1 MASLAAD
8 SQVSDFMAFSGCNDP
23 AAAAQYLEMASG
35 NLQNAVQLFMAAGP
49 TIPNGNSHESPQI
62 RAPDPVKRQRLV
74 AGPMYD
80 GQPRRSTNSRETF
93 RSFRQEAQ
101 QARRSR
107 TQTNNSKNKGRA
119 DVADLTPKQKSLQ
132 TMFAPPVDIMFQ
144 GDFEMA
150 KAAARSSGRW
160 LLINIQKND
169 VFACHSLNRD
179 VWKDDYAKAMIS
191 DSLVFW
197 FATMDSGPGQRF
209 ATLYKVTEFPHVALV
224 DPRTGEQSK
233 IILSG
238 GEMTSRDFVERVQDY
253 VQRHAITPFDSNSS
267 SSSNSNSN
275 SNSSTTSTASSSSSN
290 TSLLPNQQPSTR
302 PSTSSSGRKR
312 EEEDEDA
319 MLQRALAASLM
330 DSNDN
335 ASSSISSASATT
347 VSASTSTSSSVEP
360 TVAPPSPP
368 KPVLQ
373 DYGTA
378 PTEPETTIPTSETT
392 RLRLK
397 LSTGK
402 QVVRKFL
409 KQNTVRELFAVVRQL
424 LDAEEGSDTNS
435 TNFELRAGFPPKILS
450 GGLDDTLTEAGI
462 CNASVNVVID

>member
-1 MASLAAD
+1 
-8 SQVSDFMAFSGCNDP
+8 
-23 AAAAQYLEMASG
+23 
-35 NLQNAVQLFMAAGP
+35 
-49 TIPNGNSHESPQI
+49 
-62 RAPDPVKRQRLV
+62 
-74 AGPMYD
+74 
-80 GQPRRSTNSRETF
+80 
-93 RSFRQEAQ
+93 
-101 QARRSR
+101 
-107 TQTNNSKNKGRA
+107 
-119 DVADLTPKQKSLQ
+119 
-132 TMFAPPVDIMFQ
+132 
-144 GDFEMA
+144 
-150 KAAARSSGRW
+150 
-160 LLINIQKND
+160 
-169 VFACHSLNRD
+169 
-179 VWKDDYAKAMIS
+179 
-191 DSLVFW
+191 
-197 FATMDSGPGQRF
+197 
-209 ATLYKVTEFPHVALV
+209 
-224 DPRTGEQSK
+224 
-233 IILSG
+233 
-238 GEMTSRDFVERVQDY
+238 
-253 VQRHAITPFDSNSS
+253 
-267 SSSNSNSN
+267 
-275 SNSSTTSTASSSSSN
+275 
-290 TSLLPNQQPSTR
+290 LPNQQPSTR